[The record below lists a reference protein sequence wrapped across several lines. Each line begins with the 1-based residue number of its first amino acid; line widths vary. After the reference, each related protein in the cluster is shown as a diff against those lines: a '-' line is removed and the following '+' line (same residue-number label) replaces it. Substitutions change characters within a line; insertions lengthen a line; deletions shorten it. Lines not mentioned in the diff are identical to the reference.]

1 MEQQIARSAALRG
14 QQAEAAQRR
23 ELFPLQKQQLMG
35 QLEQQ
40 RLAGM
45 QTQQTMAAARQAQA
59 MQLAK
64 LQRDIQFLE
73 SQGLDASGPR
83 GQLQIMQGAGGG
95 MPGAPA
101 PGAMGAPAA
110 PSQGMGYVPSQA
122 AAGTAVTEEGF
133 TPGAIGGAVPT
144 PQQAQSGA
152 SSVLSQLPYLSGPV
166 VMSALQQS
174 SDPAKTMADLQVK
187 NEQAKQDLF
196 KFEGE
201 LRKEYM
207 PGAEKFADV
216 QRTFKTMGTLAKQ
229 GTGSADIM
237 LITQLYKLYD
247 PTSVVSVTETG
258 QIQVSGGRVAALES
272 FVNKFNGKGVL
283 TDELRQ
289 QIVDTGLAKFTDAYK
304 DQNKRFEDANKR
316 GARMGVNLPSAVPDV
331 RDPEL
336 AQEMDSMIQRKGD
349 ITRASKIAKPEEI
362 VAMDADMLQLF
373 DRSVM
378 TKGQLAAVDARLKQ
392 LQQAAAP
399 KPPQPLM
406 PQPGVVSPSTM
417 PLGAS
422 SFMRQ
427 RYPSRPG
434 LRREDELPPTGY

>member
-1 MEQQIARSAALRG
+1 
-14 QQAEAAQRR
+14 
-23 ELFPLQKQQLMG
+23 
-35 QLEQQ
+35 
-40 RLAGM
+40 
-45 QTQQTMAAARQAQA
+45 
-59 MQLAK
+59 
-64 LQRDIQFLE
+64 
-73 SQGLDASGPR
+73 
-83 GQLQIMQGAGGG
+83 
-95 MPGAPA
+95 
-101 PGAMGAPAA
+101 
-110 PSQGMGYVPSQA
+110 
-122 AAGTAVTEEGF
+122 
-133 TPGAIGGAVPT
+133 
-144 PQQAQSGA
+144 
-152 SSVLSQLPYLSGPV
+152 
-166 VMSALQQS
+166 MSALQQS

-258 QIQVSGGRVAALES
+258 QIQLSGGRVAALES

-304 DQNKRFEDANKR
+304 DQNKRYEDANKR

-399 KPPQPLM
+399 KPPQPPM

-417 PLGAS
+417 PLGVG

-434 LRREDELPPTGY
+434 LRRDDELPPTGY